1 MGPKRQRM
9 KIKTE
14 LEKDPLFC
22 GEIETK
28 LKEKF
33 KRLGQ
38 TLSSGG
44 LAESVAATIEAR
56 EGKIRAACLEI
67 AQIINDWR
75 SHVVG
80 GMETGLL
87 LWEACCVPSLL
98 NGAGTWVEMTKN
110 KEKTT

>member
-1 MGPKRQRM
+1 M
-9 KIKTE
+9 T
-14 LEKDPLFC
+14 LFFC

-44 LAESVAATIEAR
+44 VAESVAATIEAR
-56 EGKIRAACLEI
+56 EGKIRAAFLEI